1 IYDWLRALYAG
12 MRYIV
17 TNNGE
22 ESAAFESTIGI
33 LIGDTLS
40 PLLFLIYLADFHLPP
55 HCDDLELN
63 GVVISHLEHADDLL
77 LVSLSPEGLQSKMNA
92 FLHWCRVNFM
102 IINAMKSSVCIHGP
116 RGHTVPSF
124 RFGADSVDVTSSYVY
139 LGIRFQSDA
148 RNMFAEHYETRASK
162 SSAAAHAVLHI
173 DAMVDELPPSVAN
186 TLYTARIDPL
196 LTYGCEIMP
205 DIDDCLL
212 EKLSG
217 VQSMFL
223 RRSLGVYN
231 RSALAPLYTET
242 GIFPLRY
249 RRIDMLLRFLQYT
262 LSRPAGTLVYHALKD
277 CIALTSR
284 GIQGWLMDIQLLI
297 LMLRGTF
304 GLPPLENISVE
315 SVETCRLQVLSHMR
329 TDLQTQIDTNK
340 KLYLLRHRP
349 GPVLALRPYLH
360 IENGQHRK
368 TFTRLLT
375 SCHALAV
382 ERLRWAER
390 YRARVDYDDR
400 LCRLCGTAVET
411 PEHVLLRC
419 IATTELVDVR

>member
-1 IYDWLRALYAG
+1 MQGKIQDWLRALYAG

-22 ESAAFESTIGI
+22 ESSALESTIGI
-33 LIGDTLS
+33 LIGDTIS

-55 HCDDLELN
+55 HQDDLDLN
-63 GVVISHLEHADDLL
+63 GTVISHLEHADSQQDDLL
-77 LVSLSPEGLQSKMNA
+77 LISLSPEGLQSKMNA

-102 IINAMKSSVCIHGP
+102 IINAMKSGVCIHRP
-116 RGHTVPSF
+116 RPQTMPTFH
-124 RFGADSVDVTSSYVY
+124 FGADVVDVTFSYTY
-139 LGIRFQSDA
+139 LGVRFQSDA
-148 RNMFAEHYETRASK
+148 RNMFGDHYKTRASK
-162 SSAAAHAVLHI
+162 SSAAVHAVLHI
-173 DAMVDELPPSVAN
+173 DAMVDELPPSVGK
-186 TLYTARIDPL
+186 TLMPGACIDPL

-205 DIDDCLL
+205 DIDDSLL
-212 EKLSG
+212 EKLSD

-231 RSALAPLYTET
+231 RSALTLYTET

-262 LSRPAGTLVYHALKD
+262 LSRPPETLVYHALKE
-277 CIALTSR
+277 CISLTAR
-284 GIQGWLMDIQLLI
+284 GLQGWLMDIQLVI

-304 GLPPLENISVE
+304 SLPPIDKMSAE

-329 TDLQTQIDTNK
+329 ADLQTQIDTNK
-340 KLYLLRHRP
+340 KLYLLWHRT
-349 GPVLALRPYLH
+349 GPVLALRPYLL
-360 IENGQHRK
+360 IENGQHHK
-368 TFTRLLT
+368 SLTRLLT

-390 YRARVDYDDR
+390 YRASGKPTGASG
-400 LCRLCGTAVET
+400 CSESSA
-411 PEHVLLRC
+411 
-419 IATTELVDVR
+419 EL